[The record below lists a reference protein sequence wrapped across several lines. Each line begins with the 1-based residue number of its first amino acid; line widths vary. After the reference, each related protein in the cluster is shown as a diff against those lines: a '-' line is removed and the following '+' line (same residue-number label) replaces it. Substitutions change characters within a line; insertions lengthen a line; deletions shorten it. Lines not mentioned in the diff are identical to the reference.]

1 MRALDS
7 SRRPA
12 ASPPTVKRRRASDK
26 TEVARAVNEHVA
38 RRLKHLRIQTGRTQ
52 TEMGTVLGMTF
63 QQAAKYERG
72 ISKIA
77 PGTLWRLAEFFGVGI
92 EYFFAEFNSGS
103 PEVTLPA
110 RQAEKRA
117 DQRRLRLEL
126 NRALGDIADTRMLR
140 GLLALVQASSKRDAG
155 TDDGQ
160 DGR

>member
-12 ASPPTVKRRRASDK
+12 ASPPIVKRRRASEK
-26 TEVARAVNEHVA
+26 TEVACAVSEHVA

-140 GLLALVQASSKRDAG
+140 GLWALVQASSKRDAG